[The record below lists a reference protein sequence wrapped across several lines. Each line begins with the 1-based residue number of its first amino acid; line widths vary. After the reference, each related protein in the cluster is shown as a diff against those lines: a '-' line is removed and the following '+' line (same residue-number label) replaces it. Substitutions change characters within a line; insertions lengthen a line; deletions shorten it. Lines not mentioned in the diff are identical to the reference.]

1 MRKKRALVRSSEDQA
16 EIIQQRR
23 KLREALKLDHPD
35 MMIRGVVAKAAN
47 GRWMTF
53 DTLLQAKTI
62 LSPDHH
68 LSIYQNK
75 EDFDTRCP
83 QYDKEALRTKLE
95 CKNEELFHFLRETAY
110 NPYRAHGYEIDRE
123 LNIDGRVHNGV
134 KRVKRNIVYK
144 FAVPVKTDIMKRSI
158 VKLPPQAQIVVQI
171 IEMAC
176 TLRSAP
182 EFKEDELK
190 DFIVKNGFM
199 LNTKQDPWR
208 IFQYYRSNLINISFM
223 RLSR

>member
-1 MRKKRALVRSSEDQA
+1 MRKKRSLVKSGTDEA
-16 EIIQQRR
+16 EIIKQRQA
-23 KLREALKLDHPD
+23 LREALKLDHPD

-53 DTLLQAKTI
+53 DTLLQAKVI
-62 LSPDHH
+62 LSPEYH
-68 LSIYQNK
+68 LSIFQNK
-75 EDFDTRCP
+75 EDFDVRCP
-83 QYDKEALRTKLE
+83 QSDKAALCAKFD
-95 CKNEELFHFLRETAY
+95 CKDDQLFHFLRETAY
-110 NPYRAHGYEIDRE
+110 NPYRAHGYEIERE

-158 VKLPPQAQIVVQI
+158 VKLPPQAQIIVQI

-190 DFIVKNGFM
+190 EFVVKNGFM